1 MAILIEF
8 SFAFVEFSGPVEA
21 LAACKQLDMVPLD
34 KKHTLRV
41 NKLTDIER
49 YGREGRIDEHYTPPH
64 IEEFQEKEH
73 LRSWLADPSGRGR
86 DQFVMVCPSFLI
98 IIFTD
103 HRPGIP
109 EIRFQSAALAIEIYL
124 WSLAPRTFIQ
134 KTY

>member
-1 MAILIEF
+1 MAVLIEF
-8 SFAFVEFSGPVEA
+8 SFAFVEFSSPVEA

-34 KKHTLRV
+34 RKHTLRV

-86 DQFVMVCPSFLI
+86 DQFVMVCATLLI
-98 IIFTD
+98 IILTSN
-103 HRPGIP
+103 RVGIP
-109 EIRFQSAALAIEIYL
+109 EIRFQKAALTIRIYL
-124 WSLAPRTFIQ
+124 WSSAPRTLIQ
-134 KTY
+134 STC